1 VPSDPRIRE
10 AIDHVSQ
17 ALGKTRR
24 AIDAL
29 ILLTRGAVDAIPGA
43 DYASISLRAGGAR
56 LETIAATDELINI
69 ADQIQYDLQ
78 QGPSYEVVTDASFL
92 VSENLGHDSRWPA
105 YGLQAAKLGLTAQM
119 AVLITSDGARATLN
133 LYATRP
139 QAFDAEAIELA
150 ELFAFHT
157 SVIVAAAWTI
167 ETLNDAID
175 TRTVIG
181 EAIGII
187 MERYQ
192 IDNERAFQFL
202 LKVSSHSNIKLREV
216 AAGIVTGLDSR
227 THLAGDHA
235 TGQGKRSL

>member
-17 ALGKTRR
+17 ALGTTRH

-29 ILLTRGAVDAIPGA
+29 SLLTRGAVDAIPGA
-43 DYASISLRAGGAR
+43 DYASISVLTRRGL
-56 LETIAATDELINI
+56 LETVAPTDELINS

-78 QGPSYEVVTDASFL
+78 QGPCYEVVTDASFL
-92 VSENLGHDSRWPA
+92 VSEDVERDGRWPDYGRQAANLGLA
-105 YGLQAAKLGLTAQM
+105 TQM
-119 AVLITSDGARATLN
+119 AVLISSNGARASLN

-139 QAFDAEAIELA
+139 HAFDAEAIEIA
-150 ELFAFHT
+150 ELFASHA

-167 ETLNDAID
+167 ETLNNAID

-181 EAIGII
+181 EAIGIV

-192 IDNERAFQFL
+192 IDRERAFQFL
-202 LKVSSHSNIKLREV
+202 LRVSSHSNVKLREV
-216 AAGIVTGLDSR
+216 ADGIVTGLDSR